1 MWDRNHGDY
10 QCAIAR
16 GDLSRVEPPKDAVGF
31 IWHGF
36 GEEED
41 AREVSELRREDLAV
55 SVNSTEAM
63 VEAQLPIKEQIE
75 WLQSRTVLTPAEV
88 RGR

>member
-1 MWDRNHGDY
+1 
-10 QCAIAR
+10 
-16 GDLSRVEPPKDAVGF
+16 LSRVGPPKDAVGF

-36 GEEED
+36 GEED
-41 AREVSELRREDLAV
+41 AREVSELRREDFAL